1 MEASLSRQ
9 DLEETASF
17 TQNLEDGFQC
27 TVTVKEYD
35 PATEAQPQI
44 QTRTTVPVKLM
55 QYTVEM
61 TGPDWPEPI
70 YQLQTLK
77 LVNATREGRQPILR

>member
-1 MEASLSRQ
+1 VQ
-9 DLEETASF
+9 
-17 TQNLEDGFQC
+17 
-27 TVTVKEYD
+27 EYE
-35 PATEAQPQI
+35 PAIEAQPQI

-61 TGPDWPEPI
+61 TGPDSPEPI

-77 LVNATREGRQPILR
+77 LVNATREGQQPILR